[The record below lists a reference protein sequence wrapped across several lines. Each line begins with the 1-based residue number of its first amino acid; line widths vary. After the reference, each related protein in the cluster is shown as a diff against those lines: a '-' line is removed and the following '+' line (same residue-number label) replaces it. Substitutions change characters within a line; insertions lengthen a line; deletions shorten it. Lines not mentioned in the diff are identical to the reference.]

1 LEAPAEKSGNLPG
14 HIRDAFAFRPTE
26 GQGNVTSG
34 AKQEGVAMRHL
45 LVTVLAILLWLA
57 PSCGKAEDGSNKT
70 QRAAVA
76 VIDFG
81 YVDTSGEERDQRKEH
96 ETRLGNFMRAL
107 RDDLAKG
114 GSFGLVTPAC
124 VPKPCS
130 LAGSTL
136 TDLLAAAHEAG
147 ADILLIG
154 GVHKMSTL
162 VQNAKVEA
170 IDARTG
176 RVMFDK
182 LFTFRGDTDEAWRRA
197 EIFIV
202 DEITAVS
209 GQPASR

>member
-1 LEAPAEKSGNLPG
+1 
-14 HIRDAFAFRPTE
+14 
-26 GQGNVTSG
+26 
-34 AKQEGVAMRHL
+34 MRHF
-45 LVTVLAILLWLA
+45 LVPMLAACLWLT
-57 PSCGKAEDGSNKT
+57 PSCGKAQDGGKKP
-70 QRAAVA
+70 QGAAIA

-124 VPKPCS
+124 GPKPCS
-130 LAGSTL
+130 LA
-136 TDLLAAAHEAG
+136 E
-147 ADILLIG
+147 
-154 GVHKMSTL
+154 
-162 VQNAKVEA
+162 VEA

-197 EIFIV
+197 EIFIAN
-202 DEITAVS
+202 EIAEVS
-209 GQPASR
+209 SQPVSR

>member
-1 LEAPAEKSGNLPG
+1 
-14 HIRDAFAFRPTE
+14 
-26 GQGNVTSG
+26 
-34 AKQEGVAMRHL
+34 MRHF
-45 LVTVLAILLWLA
+45 LVPMLAACLCLT
-57 PSCGKAEDGSNKT
+57 PSGGKAQDGGKKP
-70 QRAAVA
+70 QGAAIA

-107 RDDLAKG
+107 RDDLAKD
-114 GSFGLVTPAC
+114 GSSWLVTPAC

-130 LAGSTL
+130 LAGSTV
-136 TDLLAAAHEAG
+136 TDLLAAAREAG

-176 RVMFDK
+176 RVMFEK

-197 EIFIV
+197 EIFIAN
-202 DEITAVS
+202 EIAGISSQPVS
-209 GQPASR
+209 R

>member
-1 LEAPAEKSGNLPG
+1 
-14 HIRDAFAFRPTE
+14 
-26 GQGNVTSG
+26 
-34 AKQEGVAMRHL
+34 MRHF
-45 LVTVLAILLWLA
+45 LVPMLAACLWLT
-57 PSCGKAEDGSNKT
+57 PSCGKAQDGGKKP
-70 QRAAVA
+70 QGAAIA

-81 YVDTSGEERDQRKEH
+81 YVDTSGEQRDQRKEH
-96 ETRLGNFMRAL
+96 EMRLGNFMRAL

-130 LAGSTL
+130 LAGSTV
-136 TDLLAAAHEAG
+136 TDLLAAAREAG

-202 DEITAVS
+202 NEIAGVS
-209 GQPASR
+209 SQPVSR

>member
-1 LEAPAEKSGNLPG
+1 MTEAHETHRVSTSDDVEVNTYLEIAEAQTAATSTDVRTLASRGEASESTE
-14 HIRDAFAFRPTE
+14 RDT
-26 GQGNVTSG
+26 
-34 AKQEGVAMRHL
+34 
-45 LVTVLAILLWLA
+45 I
-57 PSCGKAEDGSNKT
+57 
-70 QRAAVA
+70 A

-107 RDDLAKG
+107 RDDLAKD
-114 GSFGLVTPAC
+114 GSSWLVTPAC

-130 LAGSTL
+130 LAGSTV
-136 TDLLAAAHEAG
+136 TDLLAAAREVG

-176 RVMFDK
+176 RVMFEK

-197 EIFIV
+197 EIFIAN
-202 DEITAVS
+202 EIAGISSQPVS
-209 GQPASR
+209 R